1 METIWRFC
9 PSCAGTLEM
18 RLLKRGDPE
27 RHVCT
32 RCGQVVYQDP
42 KVAVGTI
49 ISMNSRI
56 VLVRRAIEPGYG
68 KWVFPGGYV
77 DRGEEVTAAA
87 IREAKEEAGL
97 DVRLDR
103 LINIYSYAGRPLVV
117 VVYAATAVGGR
128 VVHRRRVPGSPAVHS
143 RRNPVERAR
152 VCEHGRRLARISR
165 RRGSKPVINLSRKS
179 LKNQLVTA
187 GILLRS
193 TSAIA
198 GRPCVRFPA
207 EKNIMT
213 NRIAV
218 ALLSISAL
226 VASGCIGYE
235 SGSNITGPS
244 ASGAN
249 AFLGNWTSTN
259 IIPSPT
265 ACTDFKWDVSEQTGT
280 SAKGNFSATCAG
292 ELKLTGTAQGNLTS
306 GTTLNWSATGN
317 ATAPGLPSCSISL
330 TGTAELLIDTIR
342 VPYSGDTCLGK
353 VSGIESLKK
362 R

>member
-1 METIWRFC
+1 
-9 PSCAGTLEM
+9 
-18 RLLKRGDPE
+18 
-27 RHVCT
+27 
-32 RCGQVVYQDP
+32 
-42 KVAVGTI
+42 
-49 ISMNSRI
+49 
-56 VLVRRAIEPGYG
+56 
-68 KWVFPGGYV
+68 
-77 DRGEEVTAAA
+77 
-87 IREAKEEAGL
+87 
-97 DVRLDR
+97 
-103 LINIYSYAGRPLVV
+103 
-117 VVYAATAVGGR
+117 
-128 VVHRRRVPGSPAVHS
+128 
-143 RRNPVERAR
+143 
-152 VCEHGRRLARISR
+152 
-165 RRGSKPVINLSRKS
+165 
-179 LKNQLVTA
+179 
-187 GILLRS
+187 
-193 TSAIA
+193 
-198 GRPCVRFPA
+198 
-207 EKNIMT
+207 MT